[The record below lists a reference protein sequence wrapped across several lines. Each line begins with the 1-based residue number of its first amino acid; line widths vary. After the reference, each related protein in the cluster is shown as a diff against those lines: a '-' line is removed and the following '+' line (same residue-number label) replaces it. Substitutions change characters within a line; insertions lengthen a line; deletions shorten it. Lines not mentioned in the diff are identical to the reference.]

1 VIYLA
6 RHGRTAYNEEGRFQ
20 GQGPVPLDDV
30 GLQQA
35 RELGELARGYGFR
48 ALYASPLLR
57 TRQTAEA
64 VAAKIGLPIQ
74 YDERL
79 METDTGDW
87 TDRSFAEVRAE
98 DPEAFDGW
106 LQGKADFAFPGGE
119 SFVQQ
124 ADRVTAAL
132 EEIERGPLPALVVC
146 HGMAIRVAL
155 ARRRGLDG
163 PGPNAPANGSITP
176 YDDGDGQ
183 VRPPHATDT
192 PAS

>member
-6 RHGRTAYNEEGRFQ
+6 RHGRTAYNDEGRFQ
-20 GQGPVPLDDV
+20 GQGPVPLDET
-30 GLQQA
+30 GLAQA
-35 RELGELARGYGFR
+35 VELGELASEYGFR
-48 ALYASPLLR
+48 ALWASPLLR

-64 VAAKIGLPIQ
+64 VAARIGLPIQ

-87 TDRSFAEVRAE
+87 TDRSFADVRAE
-98 DPEAFDGW
+98 DPDGFDGW
-106 LQGKADFAFPGGE
+106 LQGKAGFAFPGGE

-132 EEIERGPLPALVVC
+132 AEIERGPQPALVVC
-146 HGMAIRVAL
+146 HGMAIRTAL
-155 ARRRGLDG
+155 WRRRGLDG
-163 PGPNAPANGSITP
+163 PGANAPANGSLTP
-176 YDDGDGQ
+176 YDDGTDSIE
-183 VRPPHATDT
+183 PPHATQT